1 VQQVIMQDKHSFELY
16 GFDILL
22 DTDLKPWLIEVNA
35 SPALS
40 GDTDSDYA
48 LKFALMKDTLDVIDV
63 EGNGTSEGTDNVG
76 GYDLIWD
83 NGPVRTEQRTCYS
96 TFLGGHNAHEDTPLE
111 TKRTR
116 AAEGA
121 AAQAAA
127 QAAQQAAAAQ
137 AAQ

>member
-1 VQQVIMQDKHSFELY
+1 MIPVGREPIQPVFADGAVWVPNTADGSVSRIDVETS
-16 GFDILL
+16 
-22 DTDLKPWLIEVNA
+22 EV
-35 SPALS
+35 
-40 GDTDSDYA
+40 TH
-48 LKFALMKDTLDVIDV
+48 VIDV